1 LSESRNYSSN
11 LQESS
16 STWSFIFPITVGAV
30 GLFTMALIGY
40 SLQVGY
46 LSVLNVSAFKLVN
59 FTFTMQLYV
68 LPLSFIGLL
77 YLYFYNKNSFHSF
90 FKFQLNRGK
99 EPSSNWKA
107 LGPIVL
113 IAFAIGTSFFMSFN
127 VLANKGAINE
137 TFWKLMPFVLL
148 FSFTN
153 AWTEEILSRFMI
165 VGGLSGK
172 LTPIAICWISAV
184 IFGIPHFFSGGIL
197 SVMVSGLLGWL
208 LAKSVIETQSLGW
221 ALLIHF
227 LLDIIVFGAG
237 AMILAGS
244 T

>member
-1 LSESRNYSSN
+1 MFTDTSN
-11 LQESS
+11 EGENI
-16 STWSFIFPITVGAV
+16 STPTRSIILPITVGALA
-30 GLFTMALIGY
+30 LFTMAFIGY
-40 SLQVGY
+40 SLQAGHLSL
-46 LSVLNVSAFKLVN
+46 LSVSKFKLVN

-77 YLYFYNKNSFHSF
+77 FLYFYNRNSFHNF
-90 FKFQLNRGK
+90 FKFQLNSNK
-99 EPSSNWKA
+99 EQPSNWKTF
-107 LGPIVL
+107 GPIVL
-113 IAFAIGTSFFMSFN
+113 IGFAIGTTFYTSFN
-127 VLANKGAINE
+127 VVANNGTINA
-137 TFWKLMPFVLL
+137 TFWKLLPLVLL

-153 AWTEEILSRFMI
+153 AWTEEILSRFVI

-172 LTPIAICWISAV
+172 LPPTSICWISAI
-184 IFGIPHFFSGGIL
+184 IFGLPHFFSGGIP
-197 SVMVSGLLGWL
+197 SVMMSALLGWL

-237 AMILAGS
+237 AMIIAGS